1 MLPVDTPENSL
12 TERVS
17 GLKSGGC
24 KAAAVFSQLLRGC
37 CGTAAGPSGR
47 AFCFC
52 AALRPVVLVSRALS
66 MNLSDSRYSEFALC
80 REMLQ
85 TADIVAGFDPAPLDD
100 IGAAVAAVGRL
111 LMTGEGSSR
120 IFPARSVMAHGRRRG
135 WSCELATEAGRQA
148 SEYDLSGWAVFALS
162 NSGQTAEVIRLF
174 QKLAAEGHPHRY
186 SLSAKAGSKLEQM
199 ATQGFVLSCGKE
211 EAVAATKSVVEQAL
225 FYRAVLEHAAGTP
238 MTAQRLSE
246 LAAGIEAALAATIDP
261 ALVERIAG
269 AGTIYWAGRNDGV
282 AEELTLKTN
291 EITRKQSDF
300 LEGTYAVHGIE
311 EVMQAGDVVLWVE
324 PYEESEDKFR
334 ETLGEPGVGLTIIA
348 ISSRETSFPT
358 IRIPDVGDL
367 GEFVQMAAGWSILAE
382 VGLSLGIDLDRPERA
397 RKVGNE
403 FLE

>member
-1 MLPVDTPENSL
+1 
-12 TERVS
+12 
-17 GLKSGGC
+17 
-24 KAAAVFSQLLRGC
+24 
-37 CGTAAGPSGR
+37 
-47 AFCFC
+47 
-52 AALRPVVLVSRALS
+52 
-66 MNLSDSRYSEFALC
+66 MNLSESRYSQFELC

-85 TADIVAGFDPAPLDD
+85 TAEIVAGFDPAALDG
-100 IGAAVAAVGRL
+100 IGAEIAAAGRL

-120 IFPARSVMAHGRRRG
+120 IFPARSVMAHARRCG

-148 SEYDLSGWAVFALS
+148 SEYDLTGWAVFALS

-174 QKLAAEGHPHRY
+174 QKLEGAGHPRRY
-186 SLSAKAGSKLEQM
+186 SLSARSGSKLEQM

-238 MTAQRLSE
+238 MPADRPGE
-246 LAAGIEAALAATIDP
+246 LAAGIEAALTATIDP
-261 ALVERIAG
+261 ALIERIAG

-291 EITRKQSDF
+291 EIIRKKSDF

-311 EVMQAGDVVLWVE
+311 EVMHAEDVVLWIE

-348 ISSRETSFPT
+348 VASRETSFPT
-358 IRIPDVGDL
+358 IRIPDAGDL
-367 GEFVQMAAGWSILAE
+367 GEFVQMA
-382 VGLSLGIDLDRPERA
+382 GLWA
-397 RKVGNE
+397 W
-403 FLE
+403 